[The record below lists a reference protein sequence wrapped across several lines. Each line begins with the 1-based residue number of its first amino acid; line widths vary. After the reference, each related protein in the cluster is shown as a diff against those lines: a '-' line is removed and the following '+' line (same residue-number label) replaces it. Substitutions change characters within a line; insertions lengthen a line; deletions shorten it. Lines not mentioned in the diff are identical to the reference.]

1 MEDLFGA
8 LFAFIIVVI
17 SVAVKNSKMKV
28 SSSTS
33 RNPKDKKLTEAV
45 VDAMFNQQ
53 SKPVQPVRMQKAQ
66 TPAATPVVQAQ
77 PKVRQ
82 SAQPKVHTHLAP
94 SCDLDAD
101 LSGSMLYDSPE
112 GTDKCHEEELRPVHQ
127 PLQAEEPVQEKSGLT
142 LDFSADAMVQAIVMQ
157 EVLTRPCDRRRR

>member
-33 RNPKDKKLTEAV
+33 RNPKDKKLAEAV

-66 TPAATPVVQAQ
+66 TPAATPVVQ
-77 PKVRQ
+77 
-82 SAQPKVHTHLAP
+82 AQPKVHTHLAP

-127 PLQAEEPVQEKSGLT
+127 PLQAEEPVQGKSGLT